1 LRFKAGG
8 GAGKLLRVPQL
19 YKTLCNFAKLYRT
32 HPAPMLKSRWSK
44 EVSSM
49 KRLVIWSSVASLLV
63 IAGILVVRA
72 EGGPRHGWGRGG
84 WCDGGGPLGYVA
96 HELKLNDAQRAQ
108 IKTMWRE
115 ERPAVAN
122 LVKELADE
130 SREMDAAT
138 AHGNLDDAKV
148 QAVASRQGE
157 TIAKLLVE
165 KEHFR
170 QKVYAN
176 VLNQEQRDKADEL
189 LKTWHSRFDRIA
201 SRIENGDGNEP
212 HK

>member
-1 LRFKAGG
+1 
-8 GAGKLLRVPQL
+8 
-19 YKTLCNFAKLYRT
+19 
-32 HPAPMLKSRWSK
+32 MLKSRWSK
-44 EVSSM
+44 EVRSM
-49 KRLVIWSSVASLLV
+49 KRVVIWSSMASLLV
-63 IAGILVVRA
+63 IAGILIVRAEVVRA
-72 EGGPRHGWGRGG
+72 DSGPWHGWSRGR
-84 WCDGGGPLGYVA
+84 WCHSGGPLGFVA

-115 ERPAVAN
+115 ERPTVAN
-122 LVKELADE
+122 LVKDLADE
-130 SREMDAAT
+130 GREMDAAT
-138 AHGNLDDAKV
+138 AKGILDDARV

-170 QKVYAN
+170 GKVYAN

-201 SRIENGDGNEP
+201 SRIESGDGDEP

>member
-1 LRFKAGG
+1 
-8 GAGKLLRVPQL
+8 
-19 YKTLCNFAKLYRT
+19 
-32 HPAPMLKSRWSK
+32 
-44 EVSSM
+44 M
-49 KRLVIWSSVASLLV
+49 KRLVIWSSVALLLV
-63 IAGILVVRA
+63 IGGGILVVRA
-72 EGGPRHGWGRGG
+72 DGARHGWGGGG
-84 WCDGGGPLGYVA
+84 WCHGGWGHGGGPLGFVA
-96 HELKLNDAQRAQ
+96 HELKLNDAQLAQ

-138 AHGNLDDAKV
+138 AKGNLDDAKV
-148 QAVASRQGE
+148 QAVASHQGE
-157 TIAKLLVE
+157 TIAKMLVE
-165 KEHFR
+165 KEHFK

-189 LKTWHSRFDRIA
+189 LKTWHSRFDHIA
-201 SRIENGDGNEP
+201 SRIENGVGDEP

>member
-1 LRFKAGG
+1 
-8 GAGKLLRVPQL
+8 
-19 YKTLCNFAKLYRT
+19 
-32 HPAPMLKSRWSK
+32 MLKSRWSK
-44 EVSSM
+44 EVRNM
-49 KRLVIWSSVASLLV
+49 KRVVIWSSVASLLV
-63 IAGILVVRA
+63 IAGIFLVRA
-72 EGGPRHGWGRGG
+72 EVVGAEGGHWHGWGRGG
-84 WCDGGGPLGYVA
+84 WCVGGGPLGYVA
-96 HELKLNDAQRAQ
+96 HELKLNDAQRTQ

-115 ERPAVAN
+115 ERPTVTN

-130 SREMDAAT
+130 SREMDAA
-138 AHGNLDDAKV
+138 AAGAASAKGNLDDGKV
-148 QAVASRQGE
+148 QSVASRQGE

-201 SRIENGDGNEP
+201 SRIENGDGDDP